1 MSFVFTFFKERSEL
15 IKFKLKNALSIEQLN
30 SFRLRT
36 SNFRPKNLNIKKL
49 TISPLT
55 RLILSNFA
63 I

>member
-15 IKFKLKNALSIEQLN
+15 IKFKLKNAISIEQLN
-30 SFRLRT
+30 NFRLRT